1 MIEFKLTEEEQKKL
15 KSSLTDLEKA
25 KRKRFNELIIYFAF
39 GTIGAGILLNIK
51 LDFSIYKLLIPLTG
65 LFIIW
70 LSVLIISFKLT
81 DRKRINRIKTD
92 LELNYKLQE
101 TAKIKELN
109 KKKWLLILENGFVY
123 SFNDQKYLSWEK
135 GDTII
140 YSISAIKE
148 FVFDI
153 KNDTQ
158 EDKN

>member
-92 LELNYKLQE
+92 LELNYKL
-101 TAKIKELN
+101 
-109 KKKWLLILENGFVY
+109 
-123 SFNDQKYLSWEK
+123 LS
-135 GDTII
+135 
-140 YSISAIKE
+140 
-148 FVFDI
+148 
-153 KNDTQ
+153 
-158 EDKN
+158 